1 MDLETSYPNM
11 PQNTSIRI
19 NRSIF
24 LKEKNEYFE
33 PKYWQ
38 AKQAIEG
45 HERGRGTTW
54 FVRHKEHSLV
64 LRHYYRGGLMS
75 RFNRDSYFY
84 TSVKNTRSMRE
95 FSVLQTLFDAG
106 LPVPEPAAARTI
118 RIGRRYTSDLIT
130 RRIPNAHDLLQVL
143 QAPASSLLIR
153 DIAETVAQLHKFG
166 VWHPDLNIQN
176 ILVDDKQKV
185 WIIDFDQAKLF
196 PLKQR
201 HRRRMLER
209 LERSFMKE
217 HVRHGII
224 WTDQNWRHFMACYKQ
239 AISRSKP

>member
-1 MDLETSYPNM
+1 MDVKPTHPNM
-11 PQNTSIRI
+11 PKNTAIKL
-19 NRSIF
+19 NPSIF
-24 LKEKNEYFE
+24 QNEKNDYFE

-38 AKQAIEG
+38 SKHAIEG

-54 FVRHKEHSLV
+54 FVRHNGHSLV

-75 RFNRDSYFY
+75 RVNRDSYLY
-84 TSVKNTRSMRE
+84 TGVKNTRSMRE

-118 RIGRRYTSDLIT
+118 RKGRRYTADLIT
-130 RRIPNAHDLLQVL
+130 RRIPNAQDLLQTL
-143 QAPASSLLIR
+143 QAPASNTLIR
-153 DIAETVAQLHKFG
+153 DVAETVAQLHHFG

-201 HRRRMLER
+201 HRMRMLER

-224 WTDQNWRHFMACYKQ
+224 WTEQNWRHFMACYEQ
-239 AISRSKP
+239 AISRSQP